1 MFGNLDPRKIQG
13 MMSKLGVKQE
23 EIQAKRVIIEQEDKK
38 LVINNP
44 SITRVEMSGNVS
56 YQIAGEVKEEPLVNE
71 EDIKLVMEKTHKSR
85 LEAEIALKNASGD
98 LTEAIMN
105 LS

>member
-1 MFGNLDPRKIQG
+1 MFGNLDPKKIQG
-13 MMSKLGVKQE
+13 MMSKMGIKQE
-23 EIQAKRVIIEQEDKK
+23 DVQAKRVVIEQEDKK
-38 LVINNP
+38 IVINNP
-44 SITRVEMSGNVS
+44 SVARVEISGNVS
-56 YQIAGEVKEEPLVNE
+56 FQISGDLSEESSTSE

-85 LEAEIALKNASGD
+85 LEAEIALKEASGD